1 MSEMGKQQQQ
11 QLPGYERLEPEFQ
24 TQDEIEENKRI
35 KAIFDD
41 MDGKQLDFLDES
53 GKSLIERVATFLAVL
68 FAVTAFGGNFP
79 PAYLKNSNWNKG
91 YVIAILVCYLLAMF
105 LALFAIQPFNRKF
118 NRYDA
123 KRMKQTLQRMITR
136 KKLLVQAAGILFAIG
151 TVVLALL
158 IFSIIL
164 HV

>member
-1 MSEMGKQQQQ
+1 MSEMSQQQQ
-11 QLPGYERLEPEFQ
+11 QQIPGYERIEPEFQ

-41 MDGKQLDFLDES
+41 MDRKQLDFLDES

-79 PAYLKNSNWNKG
+79 PAYLKTSNWNKG

-105 LALFAIQPFNRKF
+105 LALIAIQPFNRKF
-118 NRYDA
+118 NPHDSR
-123 KRMKQTLQRMITR
+123 RMKKTLQDMIAR
-136 KKLLVQAAGILFAIG
+136 KKLLVQTAGILFAIG
-151 TVVLALL
+151 TVVLAVL